1 MATGEATN
9 PREEKAKTF
18 FQYGNDAAMKSN
30 FDYAIQMYKEACK
43 LAPDNLLYRQ
53 ALRGIARRK
62 FGNEPSKVGRLV
74 GARLQPIRMSARS
87 SQKKGKYAEALA
99 TCEDGFTHNPWDIE
113 TARIAADAAE
123 GLGLKDL
130 AAWLLEAV
138 HAQGENDGDFLRHE
152 ARIHELNESWAKAI
166 ACWERVK
173 KVLPND
179 QEAGRK
185 ANEMAAKAT
194 IKRSGLGEALDER
207 ARRDPAA
214 EAREMEME
222 EMKRRALTPEQR
234 ALKEIEEN
242 PKAIGPYVSL
252 ADTYKLEGRLD
263 EAEQILAKG
272 IKANPDDN
280 YIKGVYADVQIQ
292 RMKRAI
298 DTLNRRLQKA
308 PADAEAKVKLEQL
321 TAHLSNYEIKELR
334 RRAGLRPD
342 DMNLRL
348 LLGQTLAKAGKHDE
362 AIAEYQKARQSPPHA
377 VQANLLAGQS
387 FEANG
392 AVKLAERHYQ
402 DALRAAD
409 PTDHATVNNLHYR
422 LGRIAESQGN
432 KTEAEEH
439 YNEVA
444 ANDYGY
450 LDVAQRLRD
459 LNKKVVEED

>member
-1 MATGEATN
+1 MATGGDN
-9 PREEKAKTF
+9 PREEKARTF
-18 FQYGNDAAMKSN
+18 FQYGNDAALKSN
-30 FDYAIQMYKEACK
+30 FDYAIDMYKQACK
-43 LAPDNLLYRQ
+43 LAPDNLQYRQ
-53 ALRGIARRK
+53 ALRGITRRK

-99 TCEDGFTHNPWDIE
+99 TCEDGFTHNPWDID

-123 GLGLKDL
+123 GLGLKEL
-130 AAWLLEAV
+130 AAWLLEVV

-152 ARIHELNESWAKAI
+152 ARIHELNESWGKAI

-194 IKRSGLGEALDER
+194 IKKSGLGEALDER
-207 ARRDPAA
+207 SRRDPAA
-214 EAREMEME
+214 EARELEME

-234 ALKEIEEN
+234 AMKEIEAN
-242 PKAIGPYVSL
+242 PQAVGPYMAL

-263 EAEQILAKG
+263 EAEQILARG

-280 YIKGVYADVQIQ
+280 YLKGVYAEVQIQ

-298 DTLNRRLQKA
+298 DALNRRLQKT

-321 TAHLSNYEIKELR
+321 TAHLSAYEIKELR

-348 LLGQTLAKAGKHDE
+348 LLGQALAKAGKHDE
-362 AIAEYQKARQSPPHA
+362 AIAEYQQARKSTPHA

-387 FEANG
+387 FEANDQ
-392 AVKLAERHYQ
+392 VKLAERHYQ

-409 PTDHATVNNLHYR
+409 PTDQATVNNLHYR

>member
-1 MATGEATN
+1 MASGEASN

-18 FQYGNDAAMKSN
+18 FNYGNDAALKSN

-43 LAPDNLLYRQ
+43 LVPDNIMYRQ

-74 GARLQPIRMSARS
+74 GARMQPIRMSARS
-87 SQKKGKYAEALA
+87 SQKKGKCGEALA
-99 TCEDGFTHNPWDIE
+99 TCEDAFAHNPWDTD
-113 TARIAADAAE
+113 TARIASDAAE
-123 GLGLKDL
+123 GLGLNAL
-130 AAWLLEAV
+130 AEWLLESV

-152 ARIHELNESWAKAI
+152 ARIHELNESWGKAI

-194 IKRSGLGEALDER
+194 IKKSGLGEALDDR
-207 ARRDPAA
+207 SRRDPAA
-214 EAREMEME
+214 EARELELE
-222 EMKRRALTPEQR
+222 EMKRNALTPEQR
-234 ALKEIEEN
+234 SLKEIEAN
-242 PKAIGPYVSL
+242 PQAVGAYLTL
-252 ADTYKLEGRLD
+252 ADHYKGASRLD
-263 EAEQILAKG
+263 EAEQVLARG

-280 YIKGVYADVQIQ
+280 FLKGVYAEVQIQ

-298 DTLNRRLQKA
+298 EAMNRRLQKNS
-308 PADAEAKVKLEQL
+308 ADAEAKVKLEQL
-321 TAHLSNYEIKELR
+321 NAHLAAYEVKELR
-334 RRAGLRPD
+334 RRIGLRPD

-362 AIAEYQKARQSPPHA
+362 AIAEFQQARKSPPHQ
-377 VQANLLAGQS
+377 VQANLHAGLS

-392 AVKLAERHYQ
+392 ALKLAERHYQ
-402 DALRAAD
+402 DALRAVDA
-409 PTDHATVNNLHYR
+409 TEHATVNNLHYR

-439 YNEVA
+439 YNEIA